1 MTYDKL
7 FVKFLAGHLL
17 FGDTINLAARLSSS
31 AQAGEIIIGCD
42 TSKLAEGSP
51 KERIKSTLDF

>member
-1 MTYDKL
+1 MTYDEL

-31 AQAGEIIIGCD
+31 AQAGEIIVGYD
-42 TSKLAEGSP
+42 TSKLAEG
-51 KERIKSTLDF
+51 